1 MYYGSHA
8 PFVLGKDRG
17 YYKDAGINLDIR
29 SGNGSGSA
37 HRLVA
42 NGDSDFAYGS
52 CASMIDL
59 VAKGAPLISVAV
71 IDAMGTD
78 AVLARPDSGVKSVKD
93 LKGKMLLTTA
103 NAGVNT
109 FFPLVLKSAGL
120 TDADVHITNVPEG
133 ALVSSYLQGSGGAV
147 AMLGGI
153 DDKPAEIKANGG
165 ADPVE
170 LVYSDYGVNQVG
182 YCIVTRKDL
191 LAKNPD
197 LVKRFVA
204 ATVKSY
210 HAAEKEPDAAVNA
223 MADVVGG
230 STADD
235 KGKAQARTV
244 LDVTLGIL
252 YSKANADKRLGYNVP
267 SDWSDML
274 ALMKDHNG
282 LETNMPATAFYTN
295 DFGP

>member
-1 MYYGSHA
+1 
-8 PFVLGKDRG
+8 
-17 YYKDAGINLDIR
+17 
-29 SGNGSGSA
+29 
-37 HRLVA
+37 
-42 NGDSDFAYGS
+42 
-52 CASMIDL
+52 
-59 VAKGAPLISVAV
+59 
-71 IDAMGTD
+71 
-78 AVLARPDSGVKSVKD
+78 
-93 LKGKMLLTTA
+93 
-103 NAGVNT
+103 
-109 FFPLVLKSAGL
+109 
-120 TDADVHITNVPEG
+120 
-133 ALVSSYLQGSGGAV
+133 
-147 AMLGGI
+147 
-153 DDKPAEIKANGG
+153 
-165 ADPVE
+165 
-170 LVYSDYGVNQVG
+170 
-182 YCIVTRKDL
+182 
-191 LAKNPD
+191 
-197 LVKRFVA
+197 VKRFVA

-295 DFGP
+295 DFVP